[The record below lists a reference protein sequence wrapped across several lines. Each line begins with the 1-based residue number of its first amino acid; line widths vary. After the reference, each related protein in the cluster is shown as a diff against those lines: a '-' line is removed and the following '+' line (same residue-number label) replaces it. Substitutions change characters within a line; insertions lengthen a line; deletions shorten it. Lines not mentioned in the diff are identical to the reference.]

1 MEEFNLHRVNP
12 QIQQFYYCFNIHSQ
26 VELDNLLT
34 DLIHTCGYQ
43 NYLVVNEN
51 LTIKLTNFTDEKWN
65 KGPKDTS
72 TFAYYLQNEIFLNY
86 HAVSQFSL
94 KELKQT
100 IVHEVIH
107 AKLDVVDQ
115 LGDGDDNDP
124 RFPDDLGHGKIW
136 LQAARQ
142 IQRKFR
148 RKIPRFKISAREPT
162 HANAIRG
169 MVLNHRYWSSR
180 HYSLKHHKIIRS
192 KDHNKE
198 TPCKICNHYD
208 EHFRYLSMWM
218 DHFNIG
224 LSYPKNL
231 QIKIKRLRIN
241 SLQN

>member
-34 DLIHTCGYQ
+34 YLIHTCGYQ

-162 HANAIRG
+162 HANAVRG

-198 TPCKICNHYD
+198 TPCKTCNHYD
-208 EHFRYLSMWM
+208 EHFRYLCMWM

-231 QIKIKRLRIN
+231 QIKIKRL
-241 SLQN
+241 